1 MGARLAPRAALA
13 GVVLCAAV
21 WVAALV
27 VPAYSSSSTR
37 SVGTTGHGETIQV
50 TSTSH
55 ETVVAANGA
64 GVLLI
69 LAIPVSIAIVGLLG
83 ARGVLPR
90 GFLVAA
96 CVLLWIWTMISMLT
110 VGIFYLPAAAALTV
124 ALVASDPRRR
134 LAT

>member
-1 MGARLAPRAALA
+1 MNR
-13 GVVLCAAV
+13 
-21 WVAALV
+21 WV
-27 VPAYSSSSTR
+27 
-37 SVGTTGHGETIQV
+37 H
-50 TSTSH
+50 
-55 ETVVAANGA
+55 AANGA